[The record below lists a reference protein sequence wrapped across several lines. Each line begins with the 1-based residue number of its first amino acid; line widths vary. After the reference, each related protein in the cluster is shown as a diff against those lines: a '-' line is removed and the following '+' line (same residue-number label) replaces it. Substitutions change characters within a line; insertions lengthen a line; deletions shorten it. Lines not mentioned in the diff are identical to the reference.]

1 MEEWSFTTWV
11 TGRSS
16 WYVVIAE
23 VSNFFPKTSK
33 YTTFN
38 SNTPS
43 QAQPTLGIPL
53 VSWIQSHAI
62 DPFTGIFE
70 KSNVP

>member
-1 MEEWSFTTWV
+1 MWE
-11 TGRSS
+11 
-16 WYVVIAE
+16 IAE
-23 VSNFFPKTSK
+23 VSNFSLKPLNIRI
-33 YTTFN
+33 FN

-62 DPFTGIFE
+62 DPFIGYLGEI
-70 KSNVP
+70 